1 MAIIA
6 AVWLRVGFSIADT
19 PLHCGALS
27 FPAVDAGGGAADGAV
42 FRAVCDEYS
51 TARRSNNRTVD
62 LWYVE

>member
-27 FPAVDAGGGAADGAV
+27 LPAVDAGCGADDGTV
-42 FRAVCDEYS
+42 FGAIRDEYS
-51 TARRSNNRTVD
+51 AARRSNNRTVD